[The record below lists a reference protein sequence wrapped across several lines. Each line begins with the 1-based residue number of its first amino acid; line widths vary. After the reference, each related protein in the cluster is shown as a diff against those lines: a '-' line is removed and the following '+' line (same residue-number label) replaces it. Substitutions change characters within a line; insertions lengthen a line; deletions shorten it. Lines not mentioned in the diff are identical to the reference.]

1 MNILIFLKLCLLLK
15 VVFAKESEIIE
26 AMKKHEVIPD
36 LLDEG
41 PQKLLKVTKIFN
53 TKNQIYK

>member
-36 LLDEG
+36 LLDVG
-41 PQKLLKVTKIFN
+41 PQELLKVIKFSIQ
-53 TKNQIYK
+53 KYQINK